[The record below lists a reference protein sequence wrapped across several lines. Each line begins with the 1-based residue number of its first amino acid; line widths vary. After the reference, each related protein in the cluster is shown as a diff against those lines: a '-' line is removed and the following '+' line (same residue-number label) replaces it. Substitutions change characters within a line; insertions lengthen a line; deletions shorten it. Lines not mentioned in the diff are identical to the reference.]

1 MAVTVKNTESKVT
14 APKRTITVKGAVVN
28 DLRFVDETGD
38 VTSQVLEQIPKDLQ
52 TIDVKISIELDSES
66 EADKRDILKELED
79 FEDAVI
85 EVSIVVK
92 EETDLSNEE

>member
-1 MAVTVKNTESKVT
+1 MKGRFYMAVTVKNTESKVT

-66 EADKRDILKELED
+66 EE
-79 FEDAVI
+79 
-85 EVSIVVK
+85 
-92 EETDLSNEE
+92 

>member
-28 DLRFVDETGD
+28 DLRFIDETGD
-38 VTSQVLEQIPKDLQ
+38 VTSQVLEQIPEDLQ

-66 EADKRDILKELED
+66 EE
-79 FEDAVI
+79 
-85 EVSIVVK
+85 
-92 EETDLSNEE
+92 

>member
-28 DLRFVDETGD
+28 NLRFVDETGD

-52 TIDVKISIELDSES
+52 AIDVKISIELDSES
-66 EADKRDILKELED
+66 EE
-79 FEDAVI
+79 
-85 EVSIVVK
+85 
-92 EETDLSNEE
+92 

>member
-38 VTSQVLEQIPKDLQ
+38 VTSQVLEQIPEDLQ

-66 EADKRDILKELED
+66 KEQG
-79 FEDAVI
+79 VNYYI
-85 EVSIVVK
+85 
-92 EETDLSNEE
+92 

>member
-1 MAVTVKNTESKVT
+1 MKGRIYMAVTVKNTESKVT

-52 TIDVKISIELDSES
+52 FIDVKISIELDSES
-66 EADKRDILKELED
+66 EE
-79 FEDAVI
+79 
-85 EVSIVVK
+85 
-92 EETDLSNEE
+92 

>member
-1 MAVTVKNTESKVT
+1 MSVTVKNTESKVT

-52 TIDVKISIELDSES
+52 VIDVKISIELDSES
-66 EADKRDILKELED
+66 EE
-79 FEDAVI
+79 
-85 EVSIVVK
+85 
-92 EETDLSNEE
+92 

>member
-1 MAVTVKNTESKVT
+1 MKGRFYMAVTVKNTESKVT

-52 TIDVKISIELDSES
+52 TIDVKISIELNSES
-66 EADKRDILKELED
+66 EE
-79 FEDAVI
+79 
-85 EVSIVVK
+85 
-92 EETDLSNEE
+92 

>member
-1 MAVTVKNTESKVT
+1 MKGRFYMAVAVKNTESKVT

-66 EADKRDILKELED
+66 EE
-79 FEDAVI
+79 
-85 EVSIVVK
+85 
-92 EETDLSNEE
+92 

>member
-28 DLRFVDETGD
+28 NLRFVDETGD

-66 EADKRDILKELED
+66 EE
-79 FEDAVI
+79 
-85 EVSIVVK
+85 
-92 EETDLSNEE
+92 

>member
-14 APKRTITVKGAVVN
+14 APKRTITVKGAVAN

-66 EADKRDILKELED
+66 EE
-79 FEDAVI
+79 
-85 EVSIVVK
+85 
-92 EETDLSNEE
+92 

>member
-66 EADKRDILKELED
+66 EE
-79 FEDAVI
+79 
-85 EVSIVVK
+85 
-92 EETDLSNEE
+92 

>member
-14 APKRTITVKGAVVN
+14 APKRTITVKGGVVK

-38 VTSQVLEQIPKDLQ
+38 VTSQVLEQIPEGLQ

-66 EADKRDILKELED
+66 EE
-79 FEDAVI
+79 
-85 EVSIVVK
+85 
-92 EETDLSNEE
+92 